1 MKLKRAFKLKKDK
14 IHKKLNDYLKKY
26 VEDKLKELG
35 GTIVDSGT
43 FTDNS
48 GSDILFKINDKQY
61 YIEMTEENDIKE
73 LIDKEFIQ

>member
-1 MKLKRAFKLKKDK
+1 MIKLRKQ
-14 IHKKLNDYLKKY
+14 I
-26 VEDKLKELG
+26 EDKLKELG
-35 GTIVDSGT
+35 ATIVTSDT

>member
-1 MKLKRAFKLKKDK
+1 MERSSSGFNQFKIMIKLRKQ
-14 IHKKLNDYLKKY
+14 I
-26 VEDKLKELG
+26 EDKLKELG

-73 LIDKEFIQ
+73 LIDKIGLN

>member
-1 MKLKRAFKLKKDK
+1 MLNYERSSAGFNQFKIMIKLRKQ
-14 IHKKLNDYLKKY
+14 I
-26 VEDKLKELG
+26 EDKLKELG

-73 LIDKEFIQ
+73 LIDKIGLN

>member
-1 MKLKRAFKLKKDK
+1 LLNYERSSAGFNQFKIMIKLRKQ
-14 IHKKLNDYLKKY
+14 I
-26 VEDKLKELG
+26 EDKLKELG
-35 GTIVDSGT
+35 ATIVDSGT

>member
-1 MKLKRAFKLKKDK
+1 MERSAAGFNQFKIMIKLRKQ
-14 IHKKLNDYLKKY
+14 I
-26 VEDKLKELG
+26 EDKLKELG

-73 LIDKEFIQ
+73 LIDKIGLN

>member
-1 MKLKRAFKLKKDK
+1 MIKLRKQ
-14 IHKKLNDYLKKY
+14 I
-26 VEDKLKELG
+26 EDKLKELG
-35 GTIVDSGT
+35 ATIVDSGT

-48 GSDILFKINDKQY
+48 SSDILFKINDKQY

>member
-1 MKLKRAFKLKKDK
+1 MIKLRKQ
-14 IHKKLNDYLKKY
+14 I
-26 VEDKLKELG
+26 EDKLKELSA
-35 GTIVDSGT
+35 TIVDSGT

-73 LIDKEFIQ
+73 LIDKIGLN